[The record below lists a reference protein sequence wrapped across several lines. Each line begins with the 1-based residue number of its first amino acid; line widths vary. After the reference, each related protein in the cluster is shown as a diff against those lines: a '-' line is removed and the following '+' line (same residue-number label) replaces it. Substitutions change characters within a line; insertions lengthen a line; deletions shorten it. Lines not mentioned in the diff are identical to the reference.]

1 MVCSPAL
8 GLVCTAATPVAVSD
22 PATNSYAT
30 DHVLLV
36 GHIVSCTGSFNFT
49 QAVFESVSG
58 VTQDFNI
65 TLPAVAGWD
74 YTKSGGTPTDPKTLT
89 VSVSITRSFT
99 VQIGTCTLPL
109 NATSRYLQ
117 QVVVVQTSQSCRHA
131 PSQPSPSAMAC

>member
-1 MVCSPAL
+1 MVSSFTVTLENKGNVKWVSGAALVSSPVL
-8 GLVCTAATPVAVSD
+8 GLVCAAAAPLANVSD
-22 PATNSYAT
+22 PAINNYGT

-36 GHIVSCTGSFNFT
+36 GHIVSCNGSFDFT

-58 VTQDFNI
+58 SSKDFNI

-109 NATSRYLQ
+109 NATSKYLQ
-117 QVVVVQTSQSCRHA
+117 
-131 PSQPSPSAMAC
+131 